1 MPHRHKGDTVSS
13 LIQQPRNTA
22 LIMTLKN
29 LVKKA
34 VIWYVEET
42 AQVYGSYDRNNDRTA
57 APQFNR

>member
-1 MPHRHKGDTVSS
+1 
-13 LIQQPRNTA
+13 
-22 LIMTLKN
+22 MTLKN